1 MRGFFRF
8 LPADD
13 AGSPG
18 RVLNL
23 TFETNANDWVLN
35 YLKQF
40 GNRGAMFRVLAM
52 LALAVGFDLYMLNG
66 KYTDVAVSMTHTIL
80 QHFRVL

>member
-1 MRGFFRF
+1 MGLECPARMRGFFRF

-23 TFETNANDWVLN
+23 TFETNAND
-35 YLKQF
+35 
-40 GNRGAMFRVLAM
+40 
-52 LALAVGFDLYMLNG
+52 
-66 KYTDVAVSMTHTIL
+66 
-80 QHFRVL
+80 